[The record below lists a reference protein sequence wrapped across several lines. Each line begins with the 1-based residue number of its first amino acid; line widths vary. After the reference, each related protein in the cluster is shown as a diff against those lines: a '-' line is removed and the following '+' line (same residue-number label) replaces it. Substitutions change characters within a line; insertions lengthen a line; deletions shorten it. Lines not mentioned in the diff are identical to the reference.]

1 MFAPAFKA
9 QRKARIALIG
19 VSGAGKTYS
28 ALQLAAGL
36 SQSPQSTGKI
46 ALIDTEN
53 ASAALYSDIVPFDV
67 CVLKRHA
74 PAEYVKAIKF
84 AADHGYEVL
93 VIDSLS
99 HAWTG
104 RGGAIEMVDQ
114 AAARTKSGS
123 SFEAWRKVTPEHNAL
138 VAAMCEAPLHIIVTM
153 RSKMEHVVEKDDRG
167 KTRIVKKGMQPVQR
181 EGLEYEFDIVAD
193 MEEATMSIG
202 KSRML
207 ELNEDGGV
215 YVKPD
220 RSLGERILQWLS
232 QSQSPQPEGKP
243 EPKAGPKPE
252 PKAGP
257 KPEPKPEPKT
267 EPKPEPKSKD
277 EETAQA
283 FRALASDFI
292 MGLKERGL
300 EDAHERLLKRY
311 VEIVSSQ
318 YPQRKAGEVKDFDAL
333 TTAYSELWVSIPSS
347 SSSGEQ
353 EDDPYREQDLDSYH
367 PHPSA

>member
-19 VSGAGKTYS
+19 VSGSGKTYS
-28 ALQLAAGL
+28 ALQLASGL
-36 SQSPQSTGKI
+36 SSQSPQSTGKI

-74 PAEYVKAIKF
+74 PAEYVKAINF

-99 HAWTG
+99 HAWAG

-114 AAARTKSGS
+114 AAARTKSGA

-215 YVKPD
+215 FVKPD

-232 QSQSPQPEGKP
+232 VSSQSSQSSSQSPQSTGGDAPEPSQSPPAVKPEAAQEFKELADTFVEGLRRRGVP
-243 EPKAGPKPE
+243 EPK
-252 PKAGP
+252 
-257 KPEPKPEPKT
+257 
-267 EPKPEPKSKD
+267 
-277 EETAQA
+277 Q
-283 FRALASDFI
+283 
-292 MGLKERGL
+292 
-300 EDAHERLLKRY
+300 RLLARY
-311 VEIVSSQ
+311 IELVGS
-318 YPQRKAGEVKDFDAL
+318 PKVKDFDAL
-333 TTAYSELWVSIPSS
+333 SKAYEDCWASQSPQTVTP
-347 SSSGEQ
+347 
-353 EDDPYREQDLDSYH
+353 EDDGLRDPETFEDSSD
-367 PHPSA
+367 PSDHTPTSTAFVDYAPGA